1 MMIPGLG
8 HTLSG
13 GSGGGVPSFPP
24 HSPPTTAQR
33 LPTVNRAPPKPVC
46 GGEKKRKKKS
56 PTSMVVRILQHG
68 IPFQDSLPKPQNLWI
83 WGTTPPTIR
92 LCWMAHLTLR
102 EIIQLALKSRVLSLA
117 GGRRGRWRD
126 SKQKGNWSV
135 CPVSMGL
142 LGTLF
147 IDCFFFLSTGCIS
160 FFYMSHNF
168 CWTYM

>member
-8 HTLSG
+8 HNLSG

-24 HSPPTTAQR
+24 HSPPTTPQR
-33 LPTVNRAPPKPVC
+33 LPTLTELRPSLYGV
-46 GGEKKRKKKS
+46 GGRKKKS
-56 PTSMVVRILQHG
+56 PTSMVVQHG
-68 IPFQDSLPKPQNLWI
+68 IPSQDSLPKHQNLWI
-83 WGTTPPTIR
+83 WGTTIPTIR

-126 SKQKGNWSV
+126 SKQKENWSV

-142 LGTLF
+142 LGDTFYWLLLF
-147 IDCFFFLSTGCIS
+147 SFYRWYFIFLHVS
-160 FFYMSHNF
+160 
-168 CWTYM
+168 